1 MMRDAPRFIKESMS
15 LVLEALNE
23 TMFIE
28 LSVADL
34 LWGYDEPLF
43 ELIHEFFPIPGVGEQ
58 FGFLLGVSLYYF
70 KNQSC
75 L

>member
-1 MMRDAPRFIKESMS
+1 MMRDSPKFIKDMMS
-15 LVLEALNE
+15 SVLEELGSS
-23 TMFIE
+23 MFIR

-43 ELIHEFFPIPGVGEQ
+43 ELINKFFPIPGMSDQ
-58 FGFLLGVSLYYF
+58 FGFLLGVSCHLA
-70 KNQSC
+70 NP